1 MTATVPNSYNSNRN
15 HDQPSLISR
24 LAAMNTT
31 NVNPNSFAQNNS
43 DIQIP
48 SRREVQSFESECMP
62 PPVSHSSVNKK
73 RKNVEKE
80 PPSVP
85 TKKINSDNDTDT
97 SSLIPN
103 SQDSVEISD
112 CNVVVGR
119 RQRKKRF

>member
-1 MTATVPNSYNSNRN
+1 
-15 HDQPSLISR
+15 
-24 LAAMNTT
+24 MNTT
-31 NVNPNSFAQNNS
+31 NANPNSFAQNNS

-48 SRREVQSFESECMP
+48 SRREVQSFESELIP
-62 PPVSHSSVNKK
+62 PPISQSSVNKK

-80 PPSVP
+80 PQSVP
-85 TKKINSDNDTDT
+85 TKKINSNNDTDT